1 MEMCISTNYWTLT
14 AKDSGLPLIDEFDTM
29 MAAMEPLWGVTPA
42 DIYGRVEYALNAGHM
57 SMISLCNHE
66 PPTFV
71 FDGEFRGVDGRPDIW
86 LV

>member
-42 DIYGRVEYALNAGHM
+42 DICGRVE
-57 SMISLCNHE
+57 
-66 PPTFV
+66 
-71 FDGEFRGVDGRPDIW
+71 
-86 LV
+86 